1 MSRILNVL
9 VVSSAALFLGVLAPL
24 SSARADTINFS
35 SPTSGSLSSQS
46 VTFSGGWRWQSLYG
60 GSAHLHSG
68 SGNPSPGL
76 SIHTS
81 CCSTPYQLDRTD
93 GQPFTLTS
101 IWGSGASGTFTSSA
115 GGSQSISSGTNT
127 FSGSQWTNV
136 TWVRWAAGGG
146 SIDNVVVSQCSG
158 SPTVSAGGPYSVN
171 EGGSTT
177 VTATGSSGISY
188 AWDLD
193 GNGTYETSGSQ
204 VTFNAGSYDGP
215 GSRSIG
221 VQGSNSC
228 GSGTDGATVT
238 LNNVAPSIN
247 SMSAPAGLE
256 GSAINFSASASDP
269 GPDTLSY
276 SWNFGDGTSGTGASP
291 QHAYAGDGTYT
302 VTVTVTDGDGGS
314 DSDSRTV
321 LVSNGD
327 PIISNLVGDS
337 TGAEGQSL
345 SWTAV
350 ASDPGGD
357 ALTYTWNF
365 GDGSPSVSGSS
376 LVVNHTYANEG
387 SYQVS
392 VVVSDGDGGSA
403 SHQITVVV
411 SNSAPLLSNLTGTAS
426 GLEGDTYS
434 YSVQAADAGSG
445 DVLSYSWN
453 FGDGTA
459 PVVTTTG
466 QVSHVYADDGTFG
479 VTVTV
484 TDNASPPAS
493 DSETMLVVVSN
504 VAPQLSSV
512 TAAGGN
518 EGQAL
523 TFSATATD
531 PGSETLVYTWTMGDG
546 ATHTG
551 ASITHTYLDNGS
563 YPLSLVVSDGDGG
576 TDSSSASIVIANV
589 APTITS
595 ASMPGGNE
603 GDTLLFD
610 VVATDPGADTL
621 TYSWDFGDGT
631 TDQGSSVSHVFADNG
646 DFTVEVT
653 VTDDDG
659 GSTSTSSVV
668 SIANV
673 APTIDSMVGPSTADE
688 GQAVAFSAG
697 VSDPASA
704 DMASMSYTW
713 SWGDG
718 TPDSTGSSPDH
729 AFPDDGNYTVL
740 LTVTDGTETATEDHV
755 IAVSNVAPELTST
768 PPETAE
774 EGALYSYLPV
784 VDDPGDEVFTW
795 SLAASAPAGMA
806 MDSTTGELT
815 WTPGYADSLVGS
827 FAVTL
832 AVDDG
837 DGASDGQTWTIV
849 VEFMDSD
856 GDGLSDTWETN
867 NGLDPT
873 DASDAAGDAD
883 GDGLSNADEYASG
896 QDPNSFDGPSAPV
909 PLSPLTGEEAIEAA
923 PDLIVTN
930 AVDPQGDELLYKFE
944 IYADSGLVVRVSN
957 STWST
962 EEATETTWKVDVPL
976 TENTVYWWRA
986 RAADAWAEG
995 PWSDVQEFM
1004 VNIVNDEPGVPTP
1017 IYPID
1022 GQTVAEAA
1030 PSMQWAPAED
1040 VDNDELS
1047 YAVVIFAEDLET
1059 VVAETDSVSIAETE
1073 VNGSW
1078 QVDVALSEDTS
1089 YAWSVMATD
1098 EHGLEGAWSDP
1109 APFFYTLSDSPPE
1122 GVELV
1127 SPADGSS
1134 TPDRSPT
1141 LVATAGSDA
1150 EGEIVEYHF
1159 EVDSV
1164 ATFDVSASSAVISA
1178 NQVDSDGEVKW
1189 RLSEDGVELAE
1200 NAVSYARVWAVDEAG
1215 IASAPHTISFEV
1227 RGDNDPP
1234 AVPTLLAPEDGA
1246 VADSVTPALE
1256 ASVTDD
1262 PEGDLVFYDFVVATD
1277 AELSDVVAGGEGL
1290 GLLGG
1295 TGPLGNEG
1303 ATSWRVDTNLNGTLY
1318 WSARAVDE
1326 FGAASEWALPFTLT
1340 VEGGEPE
1347 VVIPDDVLGGG
1358 GPGAC
1363 SCSSSIV
1370 SSDSSL
1376 GHVAVLL
1383 LLLLPLSARRRRR
1396 H

>member
-1 MSRILNVL
+1 
-9 VVSSAALFLGVLAPL
+9 
-24 SSARADTINFS
+24 
-35 SPTSGSLSSQS
+35 
-46 VTFSGGWRWQSLYG
+46 
-60 GSAHLHSG
+60 
-68 SGNPSPGL
+68 
-76 SIHTS
+76 
-81 CCSTPYQLDRTD
+81 
-93 GQPFTLTS
+93 
-101 IWGSGASGTFTSSA
+101 
-115 GGSQSISSGTNT
+115 
-127 FSGSQWTNV
+127 
-136 TWVRWAAGGG
+136 
-146 SIDNVVVSQCSG
+146 
-158 SPTVSAGGPYSVN
+158 
-171 EGGSTT
+171 

-193 GNGTYETSGSQ
+193 GDGSYDDASGYQ
-204 VTFNAGSYDGP
+204 VPFNAGSYDGP
-215 GSRSIG
+215 DQRTIA
-221 VQGSNSC
+221 VQGTSAC
-228 GSGTDGATVT
+228 GSAIDTATVT
-238 LNNVAPSIN
+238 LNNGAPSIN

-256 GSAINFSASASDP
+256 GSTINFSASASDP

-276 SWNFGDGTSGTGASP
+276 AWSFGDGGSAFGASP
-291 QHAYAGDGTYT
+291 QHAYGADGSYT

-314 DSDSRTV
+314 ATDTRTV
-321 LVSNGD
+321 SVSNGH
-327 PIISNLVGDS
+327 PVISNLVGDS
-337 TGAEGQSL
+337 TGGEGESL

-357 ALTYTWNF
+357 ALTYTWDF
-365 GDGSPSVSGSS
+365 GDGSSTVSGASF
-376 LVVNHTYANEG
+376 VTNHTYANEG

-392 VVVSDGDGGSA
+392 VVVTDGDGGSA
-403 SHQITVVV
+403 TGLMTVVV

-426 GLEGDTYS
+426 GLEGDVYS
-434 YSVQAADAGSG
+434 YSVQAADPGSG

-459 PVVTTTG
+459 PVVEPNG
-466 QVSHVYADDGTFG
+466 QVTHVYADDGTFG

-493 DSETMLVVVSN
+493 DSQTMLVVVSN
-504 VAPQLSSV
+504 VAPQISSF
-512 TAAGGN
+512 TPAGGN
-518 EGQAL
+518 EGEVL

-531 PGSETLVYTWTMGDG
+531 PGSETLLYTWTMGDG
-546 ATHTG
+546 TTHTG
-551 ASITHTYLDNGS
+551 ASVTHTYLDDGS

-576 TDSSSASIVIANV
+576 TDTSSATVAIANV

-595 ASMPGGNE
+595 ASMPGGDE

-610 VVATDPGADTL
+610 VVASDPGADTL

-631 TDQGSSVSHVFADNG
+631 TDVGASLTHVFADNG
-646 DFTVEVT
+646 TFTVEVT
-653 VTDDDG
+653 VSDGDG
-659 GSTSTSSVV
+659 GTTSTNSQVV
-668 SIANV
+668 IVNV
-673 APTIDSMVGPSTADE
+673 APTIDSMVGPSSTDE
-688 GQAVAFSAG
+688 GQVVTFSAG
-697 VSDPASA
+697 VSDPSSA
-704 DMASMSYTW
+704 DIASMSYTW

-718 TPDSTGSSPDH
+718 TPDSSGSSPDH
-729 AFPDDGNYTVL
+729 AFPDDGSYTVL
-740 LTVTDGTETATEDHV
+740 LSVSDGTETVTQNHV
-755 IAVSNVAPELTST
+755 VAVSNVAPEFTST

-774 EGALYSYLPV
+774 EGVLYSYLPII
-784 VDDPGDEVFTW
+784 DDPGDEVFTW

-815 WTPGYADSLVGS
+815 WTPGYADTLVGS

-856 GDGLSDTWETN
+856 GDGLSDTWETD

-883 GDGLSNADEYASG
+883 GDGLSNADEYAAG
-896 QDPNSFDGPSAPV
+896 QDPNSFDGPEAPV

-957 STWST
+957 STWAT

-995 PWSDVQEFM
+995 PWSEVQEFM

-1022 GQTVAEAA
+1022 GQTVADAA

-1059 VVAETDSVSIAETE
+1059 VVAETDSVAIAETE

-1078 QVDVALSEDTS
+1078 QVDVALAEDTS

-1127 SPADGSS
+1127 SPVDGSS
-1134 TPDRSPT
+1134 IPDRSPT

-1164 ATFDVSASSAVISA
+1164 ATFDVSASSAVVSA
-1178 NQVDSDGEVKW
+1178 SQVNSDGEVKW
-1189 RLSEDGVELAE
+1189 RLSEDGVELEE
-1200 NAVSYARVWAVDEAG
+1200 NAISYARVWAVDEAG

-1234 AVPTLLAPEDGA
+1234 AVPTLLSPEDGA

-1256 ASVTDD
+1256 ASVTED
-1262 PEGDLVFYDFVVATD
+1262 PEGDLVFYDVVVGTD

-1295 TGPLGNEG
+1295 TGPLGNDD
-1303 ATSWRVDTNLNGTLY
+1303 ATSWRVDTNLNGDLY

-1340 VEGGEPE
+1340 VQGGEPE
-1347 VVIPDDVLGGG
+1347 VVIPDEVLGGG
-1358 GPGAC
+1358 GPVDC

-1370 SSDSSL
+1370 AASPS
-1376 GHVAVLL
+1376 GHAALLL